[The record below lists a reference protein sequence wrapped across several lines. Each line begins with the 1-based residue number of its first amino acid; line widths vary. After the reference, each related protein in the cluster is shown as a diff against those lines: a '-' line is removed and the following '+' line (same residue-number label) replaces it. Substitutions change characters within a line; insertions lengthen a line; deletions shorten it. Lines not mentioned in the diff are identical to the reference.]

1 MPRLQAY
8 GPSAIY
14 THADVA
20 ALVQFCFD
28 RAIRLVPEF
37 DLPAYGNFDSD
48 ITLPSTLL
56 WTRSRAFVCFSS
68 TPPPHAPRDIRRSIR
83 DVVAMLSA

>member
-56 WTRSRAFVCFSS
+56 WTRSRAFVLARRH
-68 TPPPHAPRDIRRSIR
+68 PHTRR
-83 DVVAMLSA
+83 VTYGVASAT